1 MNLLGHGSLLR
12 SMLAGMGS
20 LLFLVACSNNN
31 FRGAAQQGTIDPPP
45 NASENAEQRQPV
57 ENGITTAPISST
69 EVTVPSTLKT
79 KPDSLFASFPSSTI
93 KDASYKFALDLN
105 SVTTS
110 IALVDVNSKKTE
122 NFTQNTR
129 SPETNIFKQGNPGLA
144 MTDTFDQTGKKGLV
158 DILVVIDN
166 SVSMKNE
173 QEKLADKMNEL
184 LVSIKDANWRISVI
198 TTAVAFANK
207 TAAQARTYARNQAS
221 EGQEACNTTI
231 INAGDADATAKFTS
245 AVNAGTNGDGNEQG
259 VRQSVVGLR
268 CTEKPWLR
276 AGSSVAVL
284 IVSDEDNC
292 SRDGSNC
299 GNLPWSKENYLTD
312 YIENTMK
319 RTIGKD
325 TGLYGII
332 APSKAV
338 CPTAGNAAPQYIRLF
353 NYKSTPG
360 VNYGN
365 ICDDSYKTT
374 LNRISDNIAL
384 LLTSTFE
391 LKNLP
396 DAGSLTLT
404 VQSPAGAL
412 SPLDP
417 SSYTLVGKTITFAA
431 GKEPANG
438 SKLIASYRVGA
449 VPMFSSVTL
458 LKDPAPG
465 TITVKVNGAA
475 LGAGGFTSNARV
487 ISFAQQPPA
496 TANIMI
502 DYRLNTALF
511 DRFTLA
517 KLPLNGTLLMKVNN
531 VAVNNF
537 SYDAAKSE
545 VAFTQAPLDGATI
558 QAEYTFREGPKLA
571 YTIPLM
577 QGGSNFKLLDGATP
591 VSFIQQGDLFT
602 IPVAQHQAGK
612 TLTLSYNVA
621 DGTARSFD
629 LGHTPLPN
637 TAKFDMLAGNC
648 SLGNGMTIVD
658 QTLIATCAVTVKTEF
673 NLSFKYR
680 GLRKSF
686 ELLGIQDP
694 ELGTW
699 TIYYEG
705 EATTDYTRTGS
716 TITLN
721 FDPSIDSQ
729 VDISYIFPE

>member
-1 MNLLGHGSLLR
+1 
-12 SMLAGMGS
+12 MLAGISS
-20 LLFLVACSNNN
+20 LLLFAACSNNN
-31 FRGAAQQGTIDPPP
+31 FRGESQQATIDPPA
-45 NASENAEQRQPV
+45 ASEDAEQRQPD

-69 EVTVPSTLKT
+69 ELTVPSALKT
-79 KPDSLFASFPSSTI
+79 KPDSLFASFPTSAI
-93 KDASYKFALDLN
+93 KDAAYQFALDLK
-105 SVTTS
+105 SVSTS
-110 IALVDVNSKKTE
+110 VALVDINTKKTE

-129 SPETNIFKQGNPGLA
+129 SPETNTFKQGNPGLA

-166 SVSMKNE
+166 SGSMSQE
-173 QEKLADKMNEL
+173 QTNLATKLNEL
-184 LVSIKDANWRISVI
+184 LLSIKDANWRVSVI
-198 TTAVAFANK
+198 TTAPAFLNM
-207 TAAQARTYARNQAS
+207 TAAQATSYSGDPTS
-221 EGQEACNTTI
+221 EGKESCNTI
-231 INAGDADATAKFTS
+231 MINAGDADAATKFAT
-245 AVNAGTNGDGNEQG
+245 AVNAGINGNGNEQG

-268 CTEKPWLR
+268 CTEKPWVR

-292 SRDGSNC
+292 SLDGGDC
-299 GNLPWSKENYLTD
+299 GALPWAKENYLTA
-312 YIENTMK
+312 YVENTMK

-325 TGLYGII
+325 AGFYGIV
-332 APSKAV
+332 APSKAL
-338 CPTAGNAAPQYIRLF
+338 CSTAGNEAPQYIRLF

-365 ICDDSYKTT
+365 ICDASYKTT

-396 DAGSLTLT
+396 DAGSLALT
-404 VQSPAGAL
+404 VQSAAGAVT
-412 SPLDP
+412 PVDP
-417 SSYTLVGKTITFAA
+417 TSFTLIAKTITFAA

-438 SKLIASYRVGA
+438 SKLTANYRVGS
-449 VPMFSSVTL
+449 VPMFNNVTL

-487 ISFAQQPPA
+487 ITFAQRPAA
-496 TANIMI
+496 TADIMV

-517 KLPLNGTLLMKVNN
+517 KAPLNATLIMKVNN

-545 VAFTQAPLDGATI
+545 VAFAQAPLDGATI
-558 QAEYTFREGPKLA
+558 QADYTFREGPKLA

-577 QGGSNFKLLDGATP
+577 QGGSNFKLQDGATP
-591 VSFIQQGDLFT
+591 VSFTQQADLFT
-602 IPVAQHQAGK
+602 ITAAQHQAGK
-612 TLTLSYNVA
+612 TLTLSYDVP
-621 DGTARSFD
+621 DGAARTFA
-629 LGHTPLPN
+629 LGQTPLPN
-637 TAKFDMLAGNC
+637 TAKVDMLAGTC
-648 SLGNGMTIVD
+648 SLGNGISIVD
-658 QTLIATCAVTVKTEF
+658 QNLIATCSVTVKTEF

-680 GLRKSF
+680 GLQKTF

-694 ELGTW
+694 ELGAW
-699 TIYYEG
+699 VVYYEG
-705 EATTDYTRTGS
+705 QATTDYTRTGS
-716 TITLN
+716 TISLN
-721 FDPSIDSQ
+721 FDPSLDSK
-729 VDISYIFPE
+729 VDISYTFPE